1 MIPKQVF
8 DFSVSLLMVVLIS
21 PVLIFII
28 ILAAIDTKSNGIFK
42 QNRVGQYGKLFVI
55 FKIQTID
62 YDRNISKIG
71 HFLRKS
77 KLDELPQL
85 INVIKGEMSL
95 VGPRP
100 DIPGYYDQLI
110 GDDQKLLQLKPG
122 ITGLASLVYR
132 NEEEILAL
140 QENPEKYNDEVLF
153 LKKIKL
159 NLLYQEN
166 YSFVLDLVIIW
177 HTIFGGLPKIIS
189 QSNI

>member
-8 DFSVSLLMVVLIS
+8 DFLVSLLMVVLIS
-21 PVLIFII
+21 PVLLIII
-28 ILAAIDTKSNGIFK
+28 ILAAIDTKSNGVFK

-55 FKIQTID
+55 LKIQTID
-62 YDRNISKIG
+62 CDRNISKIG

-85 INVIKGEMSL
+85 INVLKGEMSL

-153 LKKIKL
+153 PDKVRL
-159 NLLYQEN
+159 NLQYLKD
-166 YSFVLDLVIIW
+166 YSFWMDLKILW
-177 HTIFGGLPKIIS
+177 HTLFGGVP
-189 QSNI
+189 N

>member
-21 PVLIFII
+21 PILLIVI

-55 FKIQTID
+55 LKIQTID
-62 YDRNISKIG
+62 CDRNISRIG

-159 NLLYQEN
+159 NVLYQEN

-189 QSNI
+189 QSNV